1 MKPRRHSE
9 TAQAYLEFLLV
20 LFLFALL
27 LVGITQ
33 LARLGSAQIRALESV
48 RRLNWLRNCL
58 NDQPWQ
64 DAQGAALTP
73 EMEPLVTL
81 GGDRVQGLAHE
92 LRCPVPVLGWLQKY
106 FPNGLRIRARCAMIA
121 YNPEPRSARELARAF
136 SETLPGKKNEKP

>member
-33 LARLGSAQIRALESV
+33 LARLGSTQIRALESV
-48 RRLNWLRNCL
+48 RRLTWLRNCL

-64 DAQGAALTP
+64 DAQGTALTP

-81 GGDRVQGLAHE
+81 GGDRIQGLAHE
-92 LRCPVPVLGWLQKY
+92 LRCPVPALGWLQKY
-106 FPNGLRIRARCAMIA
+106 FPNGLCIKARCAMIA
-121 YNPEPRSARELARAF
+121 YNPEPRSARELAHSLWGNLR
-136 SETLPGKKNEKP
+136 EEKNDRQ